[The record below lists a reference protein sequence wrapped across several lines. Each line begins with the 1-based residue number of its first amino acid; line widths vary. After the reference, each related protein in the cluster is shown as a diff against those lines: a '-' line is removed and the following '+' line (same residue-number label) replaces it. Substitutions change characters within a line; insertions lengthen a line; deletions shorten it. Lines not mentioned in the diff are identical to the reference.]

1 MAEKIYDKA
10 SVLVGAGAEGTVTV
24 FTSTDEEPRKLVSIS
39 TNNVTDLVDLL
50 VYDEREKI
58 ADVPADVKS
67 LTNLP
72 LVFDRPINVGNQLK
86 VGIRNGTGG
95 ALTPVFS
102 VCTEVG

>member
-39 TNNVTDLVDLL
+39 ANTVTADVDII

-67 LTNLP
+67 LTQDAIL
-72 LVFDRPINVGNQLK
+72 FDRPINVGNQLK